1 MASPKGVEP
10 GSHDGEQ
17 QVVPVAEL
25 RSTISQML
33 KEVLKEHEDENNR
46 DGDNRK
52 GRVTKLV
59 SRSTKSLRRPG
70 LSLGGPPKIL

>member
-1 MASPKGVEP
+1 MFSVLFWHQGEQVSMASPKGVEP

-33 KEVLKEHEDENNR
+33 KEVLKEHEDVNNR

-59 SRSTKSLRRPG
+59 SRST
-70 LSLGGPPKIL
+70 